1 MANSKKNMHLWAAAG
16 LVFIVNAFICLAVVD
31 DDRFLASVSGGI
43 AVVILL
49 IPMIKTLIEDFKNKQ
64 TKMHELVILAV
75 LASCS
80 QGDLI
85 TSSCIAFFMLLSM
98 IIESKTATGV
108 QASLEALAKITPG
121 KASRILADGSEE
133 DVEGKDLVPG
143 DILRVRPGDGI
154 LADGEIVKGR
164 SSINEANITG
174 ESLPVDKAESSKVFA
189 GTINLSGVIEVQVTK
204 AGEDTA
210 IGKVRE
216 LILQAEGS
224 KLPFVRLIDEYVKYY
239 TPLVVMIAA
248 IVLFFNKDT
257 DGVNRLVAILVAT
270 CPIAL
275 ILATPTA
282 VVASLSAAARLGVL
296 IKDVNDIEAMAR
308 IDAFIFDKTGTLT
321 RGVLEV
327 SCLKPVSGVKS
338 SELLRAAVIAE
349 SGSQHPVAK
358 AIMQMSNKV
367 KMKIRH
373 ADNLHEEPGRGV
385 RAEFKG
391 QTILAG
397 NLAWMKDN
405 KITAEQL
412 GFTGKEDGA
421 GMSLLFVCRD
431 GKPLGWIG
439 LSDHPRGE
447 AAESLQGLTEAGISY
462 SAIVSGDRQ
471 SVVNTVSTD
480 LPVSEAFGD
489 CTPAM
494 KVEKVEYVKSKGYKV
509 AFVGDGVNDGPAL
522 ATSDIGIAMGAAG
535 SDVAVE
541 SSTIALMNNEL
552 NRLPFLVSL
561 SRKMRMTVI
570 QNFLLGGL
578 FIIGG
583 ISLGALGNL
592 SPVIA
597 AVLQVIGALGVVLNS
612 ARLIRQGE
620 EIQALGASV
629 GEPHV

>member
-1 MANSKKNMHLWAAAG
+1 MHLWAAAG
-16 LVFIVNAFICLAVVD
+16 LIFIINAFVFLKAVD
-31 DDRFLASVSGGI
+31 DGKFLASVSAGI

-49 IPMIKTLIEDFKNKQ
+49 VPMLKTLFEDFRAKQ
-64 TKMHELVILAV
+64 MKMHELVILAV

-85 TSSCIAFFMLLSM
+85 TSSCIAFFMLVSM
-98 IIESKTATGV
+98 IIESRTATGV

-121 KASRILADGSEE
+121 KANRLKNDGSLEE
-133 DVEGKDLVPG
+133 VEGKDLLPG
-143 DILRVRPGDGI
+143 DVIRVSPGENI
-154 LADGEIVKGR
+154 LADGEIIKGR

-174 ESLPVDKAESSKVFA
+174 ESLPVDKGEKSKVFA
-189 GTINLSGVIEVQVTK
+189 GTTNLSGVVEIKVLK

-239 TPLVVMIAA
+239 TPLVMMIAA
-248 IVLFFNKDT
+248 IVLFFNKET
-257 DGVNRLVAILVAT
+257 DGVNRVVAILVAT

-308 IDAFIFDKTGTLT
+308 IEAFIFDKTGTLT
-321 RGVLEV
+321 SGVLQV
-327 SCLKPVSGVKS
+327 ACLKPVAGVKS
-338 SELLRAAVIAE
+338 SDLLRAAVIAE
-349 SGSQHPVAK
+349 SGSKHPVAK
-358 AIMQMSNKV
+358 AVMQLADKA
-367 KMKIRH
+367 KMKVRH
-373 ADNLHEEPGRGV
+373 ADSLHEEPGRGV
-385 RAEFKG
+385 KAEYKA

-397 NLAWMKDN
+397 NLAWMEDN
-405 KITAEQL
+405 KFKAGQFNFSTK
-412 GFTGKEDGA
+412 TDGI
-421 GMSLLFVCRD
+421 GMSLLFICRD

-439 LSDHPRGE
+439 LSDKPRPE
-447 AAESLQGLTEAGISY
+447 AAESLGDLHDSGISY
-462 SAIVSGDRQ
+462 SAIVSGDRK
-471 SVVNTVSTD
+471 SVVKEVSKD
-480 LPVSEAFGD
+480 LPVHESFGD
-489 CTPAM
+489 CTPDM
-494 KVEKVEYVKSKGYKV
+494 KVDKVRYVKDKGYRV

-535 SDVAVE
+535 SDVAIE

-552 NRLPFLVSL
+552 NRLPFLVIL
-561 SRKMRMTVI
+561 ARRMRMTVI
-570 QNFLLGGL
+570 QNFLLGAL
-578 FIIGG
+578 FIVGG
-583 ISLGALGNL
+583 ISLGALGSL

-597 AVLQVIGALGVVLNS
+597 AILQVVGAFGVVLNS

-620 EIQALGASV
+620 EIQALN
-629 GEPHV
+629 EPLGDLNAG

>member
-1 MANSKKNMHLWAAAG
+1 MHLWAASG
-16 LVFIVNAFICLAVVD
+16 LIFIINAFVFLNFVND
-31 DDRFLASVSGGI
+31 GNFLASVSAGI
-43 AVVILL
+43 AVAVLL
-49 IPMIKTLIEDFKNKQ
+49 IPMLRTLVEDFINKQ
-64 TKMHELVILAV
+64 MKMHELVILAV

-85 TSSCIAFFMLLSM
+85 TSACIAFFMLLSL

-121 KASRILADGSEE
+121 KSTRLNEDGSIQEVE
-133 DVEGKDLVPG
+133 AKDIDVGNVLRIKPG
-143 DILRVRPGDGI
+143 ENI
-154 LADGEIVKGR
+154 LADGEIIKGR

-174 ESLPVDKAESSKVFA
+174 ESLPVDKSESSQVYA
-189 GTINLSGVIEVQVTK
+189 GTTNLSGVIEVKVLK

-257 DGVNRLVAILVAT
+257 DGVNRVVAILVAT

-308 IDAFIFDKTGTLT
+308 VDAFIFDKTGTLT
-321 RGVLEV
+321 SGKLQVA
-327 SCLKPVSGVKS
+327 CLKPVPGLKS
-338 SELLRAAVIAE
+338 AELLRTALIAE

-358 AIMQMSNKV
+358 AVVQMSEKV
-367 KMKIRH
+367 RMKMRH
-373 ADNLHEEPGRGV
+373 ADELHEEPGRGV
-385 RAEFKG
+385 KATYKDHI
-391 QTILAG
+391 ILAG
-397 NLAWMKDN
+397 NLAWMEDN
-405 KITAEQL
+405 GFKSEQF
-412 GFTGKEDGA
+412 GFSGEVDGL
-421 GMSLLFVCRD
+421 GMSLLFISRD
-431 GKPLGWIG
+431 EKPLGWIG
-439 LSDHPRGE
+439 LSDQPR
-447 AAESLQGLTEAGISY
+447 LEAGQSLSDLKDSGIAY

-471 SVVNTVSTD
+471 SVVSIVSSD
-480 LPVSEAFGD
+480 LPVHEAFGD
-489 CTPAM
+489 CTPDM
-494 KVEKVEYVKSKGYKV
+494 KVDKVNYVKEKGYRV

-552 NRLPFLVSL
+552 NRLPFLVKL
-561 SRKMRMTVI
+561 SRKMRLTVI
-570 QNFLLGGL
+570 QNFLLGGI
-578 FIIGG
+578 FIVGG
-583 ISLGALGNL
+583 ISLGAMGSL

-597 AVLQVIGALGVVLNS
+597 AVLQVVGAFAVVLNS

-620 EIQALGASV
+620 EIQALAEPL
-629 GEPHV
+629 GELNA